1 MINVFTLITSFVITS
16 LLFNYLSK
24 TLISTGKIKI
34 KASKTTK
41 DKVIWTIICCAIY
54 ILGYVLVDYLN
65 LGIIGFNIARGILLA
80 LFVTMLL
87 LEPLKK

>member
-34 KASKTTK
+34 KARKTTK